1 MKNDPNSIETIAEK
15 SAIARNRIGKDIF
28 KTPLIPSMQHG
39 SKLLF
44 KAENFQDTGSF
55 KIRGA
60 LSKLTALAENEN
72 LSELKFIT
80 ASSGNHG
87 IASSKAASILG
98 ASLTVVLPETVAKI
112 KLERIKSFGVT
123 VLIKGA
129 ESGQAELYAQKLS
142 KDEGYYYI
150 SPYNDPDVI
159 AGQGTIGL
167 EILEQMD
174 NKPIDN
180 LFISIG
186 GGGLISGISA
196 VIKNHSPGTKVWGIS
211 AKNSCTL
218 ADSIKAGEMIET
230 EHFDTLADGCAGGVD
245 RDTMTLP
252 ITQKTVDELIWC
264 EEEEIED
271 CFRSMAFEEHQIVE
285 GSAALALAGFQQV
298 QKRIW
303 NQNSIVLLCG
313 ANIDVELAKKLLVK
327 S

>member
-1 MKNDPNSIETIAEK
+1 MKIDSNSIETIAAK

-28 KTPLIPSMQHG
+28 KTPLIPSMHHR
-39 SKLLF
+39 SKLMF

-60 LSKLTALAENEN
+60 LSKLTALAESEN
-72 LSELKFIT
+72 LSDLKFIT

-112 KLERIKSFGVT
+112 KLERIKNFGVS

-167 EILEQMD
+167 EILEQME
-174 NKPIDN
+174 NIPIDN

-196 VIKNHSPGTKVWGIS
+196 VIKNHSPVTKIWGVS

-218 ADSIKAGEMIET
+218 ADSIKAGKMIET

-245 RDTMTLP
+245 EDTMTLP
-252 ITQKTVDELIWC
+252 ITQQTIDELIWC
-264 EEEEIED
+264 EEDEIEN
-271 CFRSMAFEEHQIVE
+271 CFRDMAFNEHQIVE
-285 GSAALALAGFQQV
+285 GSAALALAGYKQV
-298 QKRIW
+298 QKSILE
-303 NQNSIVLLCG
+303 QNSIVLLCG
-313 ANIDVELAKKLLVK
+313 ANIDVELVKQLLTK
-327 S
+327 D